1 MQLARKLRT
10 LDYFTLAFGS
20 MVGVGWLVVMD
31 DWLGRGGPLGAILG
45 FAICGV
51 LILPIGYVY
60 GRLVTLMPDAA
71 SEIAYTANAFPQ
83 AVSFGTG
90 WMMMLAYWIVCPW
103 EAIAVGKIVAYIF
116 PALNSHVVYSVAGRP
131 VYLPHL
137 VLGLT
142 LTSLITLLNYRGVRV
157 SATFQNWTTFG
168 LIALFVVFTA
178 SGLAHGSTGN
188 FEPLF
193 AHGSAWISVFL
204 VLQIVPYFMVGFES
218 VPKCAEE
225 ANPDFRSSG
234 FFRAIFA
241 SILVGILFYTS
252 VVAIVAYVHPWQTL
266 AQQDFATAFAFEQAL
281 GQRWIVTI
289 ILAAA
294 LLSLL
299 KVFNGNFLAATR
311 LLFAMGRRDLIDGRA
326 GRIHERY
333 QTPSVAVIAIGIG
346 TAAAVLFGDAILI
359 PIIEV
364 GSMASA
370 IGWLA
375 TCAASLRIDRA
386 PRQRVIAAA
395 GIAVAIALV
404 ALKVLPGVPGHF
416 TLHEWIALLCWIAT
430 GALLRKLR

>member
-45 FAICGV
+45 FAVCGV
-51 LILPIGYVY
+51 VLLPIGYVY
-60 GRLVTLMPDAA
+60 GRLVTIMPDAA
-71 SEIAYTANAFPQ
+71 SEIAYTARVFPQ
-83 AVSFGTG
+83 SVSFGTG

-103 EAIAVGKIVAYIF
+103 EAIAVGKIMAYIF
-116 PALNSHVVYSVAGRP
+116 PALNSHQIYSVAGRP

-137 VLGLT
+137 VLGLS
-142 LTSLITLLNYRGVRV
+142 LTAIITLLNYRGVRV

-168 LIALFVVFTA
+168 LIALFVVFTT
-178 SGLAHGSTGN
+178 SGLSHGSVGN

-193 AHGSAWISVFL
+193 AHGSGWISLFL
-204 VLQIVPYFMVGFES
+204 ILQIVPYFMVGFES

-225 ANPDFRSSG
+225 ANPDFKSSG
-234 FFRAIFA
+234 FFGAILA
-241 SILVGILFYTS
+241 SIVVGILFYTS
-252 VVAIVAYVHPWQTL
+252 AIAIVAYVHPWQTL
-266 AQQDFATAFAFEQAL
+266 VKQRFATAFAFEQAL

-311 LLFAMGRRDLIDGRA
+311 LLFAMGRRELIDARA
-326 GRIHERY
+326 GRVHERY
-333 QTPSVAVIAIGIG
+333 QTPSVAVIAIGAG
-346 TAAAVLFGDAILI
+346 TAVAVLFGDAILI

-375 TCAASLRIDRA
+375 TCAASMWIDHA
-386 PRQRVIAAA
+386 PRQRVVAAT
-395 GIAVAIALV
+395 GIVVALALI
-404 ALKVLPGVPGHF
+404 ALKVTPAVPGHF
-416 TLHEWIALLCWIAT
+416 TLHEWIALLSWIAA
-430 GALLRKLR
+430 GVLLRRVR